1 MLTEIENFLTKEE
14 CEKLVQLIDQNH
26 HRSGVAGE
34 GDELSTYSEH
44 RTSSSSYLDTGDP
57 FIKMIKE
64 RIANFLGYESSKG
77 EPLQGQLYEPGQFF
91 KRHNDWFSGDSYKN
105 HCLDSGNRTDTFM
118 IYLNEGMEGGG
129 TDFPLLARNIKPKLG
144 KAVHW
149 RNLYDGK
156 PVQAVEHEGQEVISG
171 KKYII
176 TSWWRERD
184 WAMGADQKLSN
195 ATLKVVEEEPKNQW
209 TFSSPEELPNFTDL
223 GFTVM
228 KVPDEA
234 WAKVQSMY
242 AKVKD
247 HAENEDFPHKEDFIQ
262 GMNERTSE
270 ILNLEL
276 VHEERDELHEMLR
289 PLHEEW
295 ASTNLEPTFIYGIR
309 SYLRGTGLKCHVD
322 KIESHHISSI
332 IIVDKNLKCG
342 CQHRDEADDWA
353 LDIQAHNGEW
363 HKVYAKPGYMILY
376 ESAKCMHGREDLFG
390 GTYFRNMFVH
400 YKLKDFVYKRD

>member
-14 CEKLVQLIDQNH
+14 CEKLIQLIDQNH

-44 RTSSSSYLDTGDP
+44 RTSSSSYLDSGDP

-64 RIANFLGYESSKG
+64 RIGSFLGYKSSKG

-105 HCLDSGNRTDTFM
+105 HCQDSGNRTDTFM

-195 ATLKVVEEEPKNQW
+195 ATLKVVDDEPKNQW
-209 TFSSPEELPNFTDL
+209 TFSSPEDLPSFTDL

-242 AKVKD
+242 ARLKD
-247 HAENEDFPHKEDFIQ
+247 SAVNEDFPHKEDFIQ
-262 GMNERTSE
+262 GLNEKTSE
-270 ILNLEL
+270 ILNLEVL
-276 VHEERDELHEMLR
+276 HEERDELHEMLK
-289 PLHEEW
+289 PIHEEW
-295 ASTNLEPTFIYGIR
+295 AGVNLEPTFIYGIR

-400 YKLKDFVYKRD
+400 YKLKDFAYKRD